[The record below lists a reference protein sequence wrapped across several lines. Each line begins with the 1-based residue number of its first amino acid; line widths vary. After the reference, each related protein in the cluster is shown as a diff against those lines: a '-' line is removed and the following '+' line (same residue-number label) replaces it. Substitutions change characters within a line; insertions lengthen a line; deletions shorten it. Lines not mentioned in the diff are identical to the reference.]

1 MSELQLIR
9 PLYKQGSVMK
19 ELTIASLQTAMSF
32 LLEYLPNTISIYLL
46 EFKED
51 SLLVGA
57 LGLGILTTQAFGM
70 GILNGLATGLETLVS
85 QAYGANHYELCAKL
99 YYRSLFLCTLFMIPI
114 SLFLIFSTQI
124 ISFINKYNNTELAE
138 ETGHFNRYM
147 ILAVYLNA
155 IFVNTKVFLNGQNIY
170 KYQFY
175 TQLVTC
181 ILFIG
186 ISYFFIVKQELGIVG
201 CALSL
206 TSLDLLNNII
216 LFSFIFVTKCS
227 QATLFKFKRQYLQ
240 NTLKFLK
247 EAIPI
252 GSILWLEW
260 ISFDFYV
267 ILVSYLKTQ
276 TISAHV
282 LMSNFAGFLYQ
293 FSYGISIASTTFVGN
308 EMGRKKIE
316 MAKKYT
322 KATFFIDGIF
332 LLITL
337 GLFTIFGNSLI
348 EILSEDETVISEIQ
362 SSKYLL
368 VAFIILDGLQ
378 AIISGLVRAIGRE
391 ASASITFILCYLV
404 LGEIIGY
411 FLCYTADFGLKGVW
425 IGIVIGA
432 LAYDVIQFVNLIWKD
447 WNVLADIILDKLIIL
462 HQQQIIVFQ
471 EEEI

>member
-9 PLYKQGSVMK
+9 PLYQQGSVMK

-32 LLEYLPNTISIYLL
+32 LLEYLPITITIYLL

-99 YYRSLFLCTLFMIPI
+99 YYRSLFLCTLLMIPI

-124 ISFINKYNNTELAE
+124 IAYINNNTELAE

-175 TQLVTC
+175 TQFVTC
-181 ILFIG
+181 ILFVG
-186 ISYFFIVKQELGIVG
+186 ISYFLVVKQELRIVG

-216 LFSFIFVTKCS
+216 LFSLIFITKCS
-227 QATLFKFKRQYLQ
+227 KATLFKFKLSYLK
-240 NTLKFLK
+240 NTMKFLK
-247 EAIPI
+247 QALSI
-252 GSILWLEW
+252 GSIQWLEW

-267 ILVSYLKTQ
+267 ILISYLNTS
-276 TISAHV
+276 TVSAHV
-282 LMSNFAGFLYQ
+282 LMSNFAGLLYQ
-293 FSYGISIASTTFVGN
+293 FSYGISIASGTFVGN
-308 EMGRKKIE
+308 EMGRKKVD

-322 KATFFIDGIF
+322 KATFLIDGIF

-337 GLFTIFGNSLI
+337 GLFSIFGKTIIQLLTEDKIVI
-348 EILSEDETVISEIQ
+348 EEISDSI
-362 SSKYLL
+362 YLL
-368 VAFIILDGLQ
+368 VAFIMLDGLQ

-391 ASASITFILCYLV
+391 ASTSITFILCYIV
-404 LGEIIGY
+404 LGGIIGY
-411 FLCYTADFGLKGVW
+411 FLCYTVDIGLKGVW

-432 LAYDVIQFVNLIWKD
+432 LVYDIIQFVNLIWKD
-447 WNVLADIILDKLIIL
+447 WEFQAEIIIDKIMNL
-462 HQQQIIVFQ
+462 HQQQNIVLQ
-471 EEEI
+471 IDEM

>member
-9 PLYKQGSVMK
+9 PLYQQGSVMK

-51 SLLVGA
+51 SSLVGA

-85 QAYGANHYELCAKL
+85 QAYGGNHYELCAKL

-124 ISFINKYNNTELAE
+124 ISFINNNTELAE
-138 ETGHFNRYM
+138 ETGHFNRFM

-181 ILFIG
+181 ILFLG
-186 ISYFFIVKQELGIVG
+186 ISYFLVVKQELGIVG

-206 TSLDLLNNII
+206 TILDLLNNII
-216 LFSFIFVTKCS
+216 LFSLIFITKCS
-227 QATLFKFKRQYLQ
+227 QATLFKFKLSYLK
-240 NTLKFLK
+240 NTFKFLK
-247 EAIPI
+247 QAIPI
-252 GSILWLEW
+252 GSIQWLEW
-260 ISFDFYV
+260 VSFDFYV
-267 ILVSYLKTQ
+267 ILISYLKTS

-308 EMGRKKIE
+308 EMGRKKVD
-316 MAKKYT
+316 MAIKYT
-322 KATFFIDGIF
+322 KATFLIDGIF
-332 LLITL
+332 LIITL
-337 GLFTIFGNSLI
+337 GLFSIFGKTI
-348 EILSEDETVISEIQ
+348 IQYLSEDKNVIEEINN
-362 SSKYLL
+362 SIYLL
-368 VAFIILDGLQ
+368 VAFIFLDGLQ
-378 AIISGLVRAIGRE
+378 AIISGLVRAIGRQ

-411 FLCYTADFGLKGVW
+411 FLCYPANMGLKGVW

-432 LAYDVIQFVNLIWKD
+432 LIYDIIQFVNLIWKD
-447 WNVLADIILDKLIIL
+447 WEVLSEIIIDKLMIL
-462 HQQQIIVFQ
+462 HQQQNIVLQ
-471 EEEI
+471 DDEM

>member
-9 PLYKQGSVMK
+9 PLYQQGSVMK

-51 SLLVGA
+51 SVLVGA

-124 ISFINKYNNTELAE
+124 ISFINNNTELAE
-138 ETGHFNRYM
+138 ETGNFNRYM

-181 ILFIG
+181 ILFVG
-186 ISYFFIVKQELGIVG
+186 ISYLLIVRLELGIVG

-227 QATLFKFKRQYLQ
+227 QATLYKFKLIYLK
-240 NTLKFLK
+240 NTIKFLK

-267 ILVSYLKTQ
+267 ILVSYLNTS

-308 EMGRKKIE
+308 EMGRKKVD

-322 KATFFIDGIF
+322 KATFLIDGIF
-332 LLITL
+332 LLIIL
-337 GLFTIFGNSLI
+337 GLFSIFGKTVI
-348 EILSEDETVISEIQ
+348 DYLSEDKIVVEQIYNSM
-362 SSKYLL
+362 YLL

-404 LGEIIGY
+404 MGEIIGY
-411 FLCYTADFGLKGVW
+411 LLCYTAEIGLKGVW

-432 LAYDVIQFVNLIWKD
+432 IAYDIIQLVNLLWKD
-447 WNVLADIILDKLIIL
+447 WNVLAENIVDKLMML
-462 HQQQIIVFQ
+462 HQQQNVILQDDDI
-471 EEEI
+471 